1 MRKTSPTL
9 PDLPHTTRK
18 LKCLLVDDAPENQ
31 FLLSKILERLGFHVS
46 IANNGAEAIAMIEA
60 SDHDFILMDMEMP
73 VLDGFE
79 ATRRLRLSGYGKPI
93 IALTAHSLAEE
104 KVKILACGCD
114 AHLAKP
120 VNFPLLMET
129 ISTYT
134 HIPLER

>member
-1 MRKTSPTL
+1 MKREAYNIPE
-9 PDLPHTTRK
+9 LPHTTRQ

-31 FLLSKILERLGFHVS
+31 FLLSRILDRLGFDVEVAS
-46 IANNGAEAIAMIEA
+46 NGAEAIECA
-60 SDHDFILMDMEMP
+60 SRGKHDFILMDMEMP

-79 ATRRLRLSGYGKPI
+79 ATRELRSRGYEKPI

-120 VNFPLLMET
+120 VNFPLLMQT
-129 ISTYT
+129 ISVWT
-134 HIPLER
+134 HVPLDL